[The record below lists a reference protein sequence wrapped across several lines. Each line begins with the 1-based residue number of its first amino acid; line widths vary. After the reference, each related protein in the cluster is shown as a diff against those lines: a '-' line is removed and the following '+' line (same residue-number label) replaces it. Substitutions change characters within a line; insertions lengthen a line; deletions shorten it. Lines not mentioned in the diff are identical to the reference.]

1 MIGQHIHL
9 NSILFGFNGSLKIWP
24 QIAATTVKFIESKA
38 LLNYMHAE
46 DITVV
51 ANVDS
56 IFFFFFALVSCTLA
70 PKFIK
75 LSNSSRLLRRQVTF
89 YLR

>member
-1 MIGQHIHL
+1 MIEQHIHF

-46 DITVV
+46 EITVL
-51 ANVDS
+51 ANVV
-56 IFFFFFALVSCTLA
+56 FCFALVSCTLA

-75 LSNSSRLLRRQVTF
+75 
-89 YLR
+89 

>member
-1 MIGQHIHL
+1 MIEQHIHF

-46 DITVV
+46 EITVV

-56 IFFFFFALVSCTLA
+56 IFCFALVSCTLA

-75 LSNSSRLLRRQVTF
+75 
-89 YLR
+89 